1 MEIMTYRELEFK
13 DEFMVLMELGFW
25 SPLSPTRFEKLM
37 NLDVRLRNGPAGFCA
52 VENAKMV
59 GFVGVMDIPTKTVD
73 GNEVIVGG
81 IYDVAT
87 NPAFARKGICKALMD
102 KTHQYFE
109 EQGYPFS
116 FLLTNRTII
125 AYPLYLK
132 MDYVEVEKFSRFP
145 MAYKVLRKGEAEKKS
160 HTKMN
165 PGKIYQ
171 IYQEFVKGKTGFV
184 VRQKDFISLFS
195 QWKSFDDKKSIHEE
209 NGYALLVEMRGSVKI
224 RELISL
230 DDQTYEKLV
239 DQVESLAPAGVVDR
253 LVSDEKLLT
262 IYKSKGY
269 SIQEDDHLTF
279 MVKKLGGV
287 EFEEAYGDN
296 FHIGALDLF

>member
-1 MEIMTYRELEFK
+1 MEIVAYREIERK

-37 NLDVRLRNGPAGFCA
+37 NLDVRLRKGPVGFCT
-52 VENAKMV
+52 VENGRMV
-59 GFVGVMDIPTKTVD
+59 GFVGVMDIPTKTID
-73 GNEVIVGG
+73 GDGVMVGG
-81 IYDVAT
+81 IYDVST
-87 NPAFARKGICKALMD
+87 NPGFAKRGICRTLMD
-102 KTHQYFE
+102 RAHQYFQE
-109 EQGYPFS
+109 KKYPFS

-145 MAYKVLRKGEAEKKS
+145 MAYKVFRKDKGDKKS
-160 HTKMN
+160 DTKIN
-165 PGKIYQ
+165 PDKIYQ
-171 IYQEFVKGKTGFV
+171 VYQEFVKGKTGFV

-195 QWKSFDDKKSIHEE
+195 QWKSYDDKKSIQER
-209 NGYALLVEMRGSVKI
+209 NGYALLVEIRGSVKI

-239 DQVESLAPAGVVDR
+239 DQVESLAPAGVVNR
-253 LVSDEKLLT
+253 LINDQRLLET
-262 IYKSKGY
+262 YKARGY
-269 SIQEDDHLTF
+269 GIQEGDHLTF
-279 MVKKLGGV
+279 MVKKLGDI

-296 FHIGALDLF
+296 FHIGSLDLF